1 MLPYINQ
8 VQGCKFE
15 ALVWKSKKIIVYQSA
30 CLGWRFSIMENLGED
45 GCGDFS
51 QDDWEMNKANLATCY
66 LPDGARMYDLMLMES
81 KAKRC
86 L

>member
-1 MLPYINQ
+1 MD
-8 VQGCKFE
+8 V
-15 ALVWKSKKIIVYQSA
+15 
-30 CLGWRFSIMENLGED
+30 
-45 GCGDFS
+45 GDFS